1 MRNGRIRALNL
12 NLKIGFFNINAQY
25 DNHHPQYTQLHN
37 TLHMTLEGDTQL
49 PRLQIARPL
58 CKNTKCY
65 SWLVQFKWRLL
76 VAGVSHICACETATW
91 AVPKKNL
98 NIQHWDVPSGPPRKS
113 NLDLVPHASSNPTW
127 PNLNQLVREKT
138 TKQEHNCSVCYEL
151 QWVCDVEKNY
161 RHPHGDD
168 LFYIVWLKLGMQVA

>member
-37 TLHMTLEGDTQL
+37 TLHMILEGDTQL
-49 PRLQIARPL
+49 PRLPVHCVEILFMACTLQME
-58 CKNTKCY
+58 
-65 SWLVQFKWRLL
+65 
-76 VAGVSHICACETATW
+76 VAGCWCQPYLCMRNSNMGSTKEELEYTALGRPIW
-91 AVPKKNL
+91 
-98 NIQHWDVPSGPPRKS
+98 SPRKS

-151 QWVCDVEKNY
+151 QWVCDVEKIIGT
-161 RHPHGDD
+161 HTAMICFTLSG
-168 LFYIVWLKLGMQVA
+168 